1 MTIDTERLANEALQ
15 RVEYRVAR
23 SAGQHKRAMRK
34 AFAELMSQYALPKF
48 IPNPDGNVWFVGK
61 ESS

>member
-23 SAGQHKRAMRK
+23 SAGQHKRAIRK
-34 AFAELMSQYALPKF
+34 AF
-48 IPNPDGNVWFVGK
+48 PDGNVWFVGK
-61 ESS
+61 EPS